1 MTTVTPSTYKH
12 WDVFTPPDPV
22 KGDQAT
28 EPVTSKGTLS
38 SAQKNSVEMALNYAL
53 GYVTQGKTYASEGR
67 MAVYVEHDDNAS
79 SFYIK
84 GSENADGTSFTVK
97 SVDLNCA
104 LASIVIME
112 EMISKGVSPIA
123 FLIVVQK

>member
-1 MTTVTPSTYKH
+1 MLPEIFVEKRQ
-12 WDVFTPPDPV
+12 VV
-22 KGDQAT
+22 KPKEKA
-28 EPVTSKGTLS
+28 
-38 SAQKNSVEMALNYAL
+38 
-53 GYVTQGKTYASEGR
+53 
-67 MAVYVEHDDNAS
+67 
-79 SFYIK
+79 I
-84 GSENADGTSFTVK
+84 SFTVK